1 MLTVSKPYP
10 KEFRDEAVRV
20 ANRRARG
27 VGLDQ
32 IAEDFGVHFTTSAGL
47 AERLGFPSRR

>member
-20 ANRRARG
+20 AKSRARG
-27 VGLDQ
+27 VGLD
-32 IAEDFGVHFTTSAGL
+32 
-47 AERLGFPSRR
+47 